1 VVRLQ
6 AYPEGEM
13 NRISSLWCRLFHST
27 PMHPIHGKYI
37 CPDCLRE
44 FPVPWDAVEQPKEHA
59 ELRAKE
65 A

>member
-1 VVRLQ
+1 
-6 AYPEGEM
+6 M
-13 NRISSLWCRLFHST
+13 NSIFSLWCRLFHGT

-44 FPVPWDAVEQPKEHA
+44 FPVPWVEQPKERG